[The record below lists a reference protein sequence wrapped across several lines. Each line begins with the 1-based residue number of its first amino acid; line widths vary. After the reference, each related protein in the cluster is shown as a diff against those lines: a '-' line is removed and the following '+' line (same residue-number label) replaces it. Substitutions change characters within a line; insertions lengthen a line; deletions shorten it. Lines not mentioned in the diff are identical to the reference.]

1 MDTSGDQFT
10 VKAGEEIV
18 DAIKKYGTTSSIEKV
33 GKAVYITE
41 DGAKVSSATT
51 DPAAFGGI
59 IFAVSGE
66 AETNLTSKV
75 PYFDGNYTIPKGKYF
90 TMARNCLIHVMGDAT
105 IKEGDMITLGADG
118 SFTKTTD
125 ATKKVG
131 TAYSNPSSNNI
142 IYAYIGA
149 Q

>member
-33 GKAVYITE
+33 GKAVYMTE

-51 DPAAFGGI
+51 DPATFGGI

>member
-18 DAIKKYGTTSSIEKV
+18 DAIKTYGATSSKEKV
-33 GKAVYITE
+33 GKAVYVTN
-41 DGAKVSSATT
+41 DGYKVASSLTAT
-51 DPAAFGGI
+51 AAFGGVV
-59 IFAVSGE
+59 FAVSGE

-75 PYFDGNYTIPKGKYF
+75 PYFDGNYTIPKDKYF
-90 TMARNCLIHVMGDAT
+90 TMARNCLIHVMGDTT
-105 IKEGDMITLGADG
+105 ISEGDMITLGDNG
-118 SFTKTTD
+118 TFTKTTD

-131 TAYSNPSSNNI
+131 TAYSNPDSNKI

>member
-51 DPAAFGGI
+51 DPATFGGI

-75 PYFDGNYTIPKGKYF
+75 PYFDGNYTITKGKYF

>member
-18 DAIKKYGTTSSIEKV
+18 DAIKTYGTTSSKEKV
-33 GKAVYITE
+33 GKAVYVTN
-41 DGAKVSSATT
+41 DGYKVANVTT
-51 DPAAFGGI
+51 DIATFGGI
-59 IFAVSGE
+59 VFAVSGE

-75 PYFDGNYTIPKGKYF
+75 PYFDGNYTIPKDKYF

-118 SFTKTTD
+118 AFAKTTD

-131 TAYSNPSSNNI
+131 TAYSNPDSNNI